1 MFFGSLSNA
10 RSKKSAHVLLGEG
23 SGKISCWEKGNFMGH
38 VLAEKKVT
46 LWWLMNSNMVKPE
59 QFDHLHLVYHSKIPL
74 RASILKNICKR
85 LLLEVFYT
93 KAVLKNNI
101 HKTKVGRDKSSVK
114 KSINMLT
121 SCGSFLHENTC
132 AGISF

>member
-1 MFFGSLSNA
+1 
-10 RSKKSAHVLLGEG
+10 
-23 SGKISCWEKGNFMGH
+23 
-38 VLAEKKVT
+38 
-46 LWWLMNSNMVKPE
+46 MVKPE
-59 QFDHLHLVYHSKIPL
+59 QFGHLHLVYHFKIPL
-74 RASILKNICKR
+74 HASILKNICKR

-101 HKTKVGRDKSSVK
+101 HKTKVARDKSSVK

-132 AGISF
+132 VGVSF